1 MGAWYDVDVSFQ
13 DKLDAIERYYAGSPA
28 WENFNFEN
36 ATFDQINYM
45 FSQIPQRQI
54 STDFAADGTILG
66 YGYADPIDI
75 VVAPNMAENVNSN
88 FNPGQY
94 AIDEAFTPRFN
105 GTFEYDSDVGQ
116 YYIKTGAKN
125 SLGQTVHTIAD
136 RANLAVTGVNIG
148 AKLGRLIDEKL
159 YSIDPEWWDTHLPT
173 MNPETWTSIA
183 GTQNGKNFIRTLF
196 GIADGGMTA
205 YVQEE
210 TLAYVYQCL
219 RDAGVW
225 TETGQIIPDDIHV
238 GEMPLQFVTGPM
250 NQLSMQVF
258 GVPMPTDS
266 PYFNTI
272 GIFGYADGGT
282 RPTIWCSSDP
292 NVAPSFADVYNVTAD
307 GAQYIANHRFWET
320 GTGLWEPDR
329 TFQYM
334 TRYGSSSGQP
344 GYVNNSDNVG
354 WGDYLFTGDMLPHIP
369 TSAIAGST
377 QFPPTNITGTTP
389 QEVLQQLKQQYPQ
402 LFQNPIHEDVLQPD
416 GSLKTF
422 DYVPV
427 PWCDPNTQTSTQP
440 TTGTTLQ
447 TDVEIKPETGD
458 KLLDETKLLP
468 PDNQFP
474 DTGTGQSP
482 EVAPISGDAASSLWA
497 VYNPTHSELSAF
509 GSWLWSS
516 DFIEQLKKLF
526 NDPMQAIIGIHKV
539 FATPHTNGRETIK
552 CGYID
557 SNVSANKVSNQYTT
571 VNCGS
576 VSLREYFGNVMD
588 YSPYTS
594 VRVYLPFIGIVP
606 LNVADIM
613 RSTISIKYHV
623 DVITGACVA
632 EISVKR
638 DGKQSVIYTY
648 SGSAIVSYPVSSGSY
663 AGVIQGAL
671 SMAAGLIGG
680 ASAIPTVIRGAASMH
695 ADTSVSGSFSGAPG
709 AMGCKKPY
717 LIISRPISNLAK
729 DDASF
734 EGYPSSA
741 KVLIGECV
749 GFIKC
754 YEAHLR
760 INTAS
765 DAELDEIRQLLLS
778 GVRLTSANDG
788 GTYADPSYLPIIP
801 LNVYENGVYNAEG
814 YLRGYAPV
822 TVDVHPNLE
831 NVTITENG
839 TYNHPDYDGYDNVI
853 VNVPP
858 DATIEPINI
867 TRNGVYDP
875 PSNIDGYAPVTV
887 NVEGGGFSTD
897 IAVENDTLVYDNA
910 EINVTSQPLIVDGA
924 IGASNSVGMVFNIL
938 PTFNV
943 VFEFD
948 YIPAS
953 GGNEHVLSFGGSN
966 TNSGCIVIRPT
977 QFLYFANGNRISQSI
992 SLTIGTQYHIKII
1005 VTTSKMQM
1013 YVDGTLITDSTSTYC
1028 QNIITYIFGKN
1039 AIGLMFNQSAH
1050 SEYNHGKINNFKMYF
1065 EM

>member
-1 MGAWYDVDVSFQ
+1 MGVFDVEYTFQ
-13 DKLDAIERYYAGSPA
+13 QKLDAIMDYYAGSPV
-28 WENFNFEN
+28 WEGFNLEN
-36 ATFDQINYM
+36 ATYQQINYM
-45 FSQIPQRQI
+45 FSQIPQRQLMTDI
-54 STDFAADGTILG
+54 SGDGTVLG
-66 YGYADPIDI
+66 FGYADPVNI
-75 VVAPNMAENVNSN
+75 VVGPNIAENVNSN
-88 FNPGQY
+88 INPGQY
-94 AIDEAFTPRFN
+94 ALDSAFTPRFN
-105 GTFEYDSDVGQ
+105 GTFEYDSDLGQ

-125 SLGQTVHTIAD
+125 GLGQTVNTVAQ
-136 RANLAVTGVNIG
+136 RVNTAVTCVNVA
-148 AKLGRLIDEKL
+148 AKLGRLIDEKV
-159 YSIDPEWWDTHLPT
+159 YNWNPEFWDRVMPT
-173 MNPETWTSIA
+173 VNPETWTSMA
-183 GTQNGKNFIRTLF
+183 GSQNGKNFIRTLF

-225 TETGQIIPDDIHV
+225 TETGQIIP
-238 GEMPLQFVTGPM
+238 GEISAGQMPLSFVSGPLGV
-250 NQLSMQVF
+250 LSETVF
-258 GVPMPTDS
+258 GCPCNPEN
-266 PYFNTI
+266 PWFNTI
-272 GIFGYADGGT
+272 GIFGWSNG
-282 RPTIWCSSDP
+282 RPTIWTSSDP
-292 NVAPSFADVYNVTAD
+292 NVNPNFADVYNVSSVEGGVSYT
-307 GAQYIANHRFWET
+307 ANHRFWDT
-320 GTGLWEPDR
+320 SMRMWEPNR
-329 TFQYM
+329 TNTDM
-334 TRYGSSSGQP
+334 SHYGSSSGQP
-344 GYVNNSDNVG
+344 YFVNNTEQTFGSV
-354 WGDYLFTGDMLPHIP
+354 LFTGDMLPHMP
-369 TSAIAGST
+369 TSEIAGST

-458 KLLDETKLLP
+458 KLLDKDKLLP

-623 DVITGACVA
+623 DVITGACVS

-648 SGSAIVSYPVSSGSY
+648 SGSAIVSYPISSGSY

-671 SMAAGLIGG
+671 SIAAGLIGG
-680 ASAIPTVIRGAASMH
+680 ANAIPTVIKGASNMH
-695 ADTSVSGSFSGAPG
+695 ADTSISGSFSGAPG

-729 DDASF
+729 DDSAF

-741 KVLIGECV
+741 KVMIGDCV

-754 YEAHLR
+754 YEVHLR

-801 LNVYENGVYNAEG
+801 LNANENGVYNADG

-822 TVDVHPNLE
+822 TVNVQPNLE

-853 VNVPP
+853 VNVPSG
-858 DATIEPINI
+858 AIIEPITI
-867 TRNGVYDP
+867 RGNGVYNP
-875 PSNIDGYAPVTV
+875 PLNVDGYAPVTV

-897 IAVENDTLVYDNA
+897 IKVENDVLVYDNT
-910 EINVTSQPLIVDGA
+910 EINVTSQPVIVDGE
-924 IGASNSVGMVFNIL
+924 IGASGSAGMVFNVI
-938 PTFNV
+938 PTFDI

-948 YIPAS
+948 YTPAS
-953 GGNEHVLSFGGSN
+953 GGAEHVLSFGGSN
-966 TNSGCIVIRPT
+966 TNSGIIVIRPT
-977 QFLYFANGNRISQSI
+977 QFLYFANASRIQQAI

-1013 YVDGTLITDSTSTYC
+1013 YVDGTIVVDGSSTYC

-1050 SEYNHGKINNFKMYF
+1050 TEYNHGKINNFRMYF
-1065 EM
+1065 ET

>member
-1 MGAWYDVDVSFQ
+1 MFDVEYTFQ
-13 DKLDAIERYYAGSPA
+13 QKLDAIQAYYAGNPV
-28 WENFNFEN
+28 WEGFNLEN
-36 ATFDQINYM
+36 ATYQQINYM
-45 FSQIPQRQI
+45 FSQIPQRQLM
-54 STDFAADGTILG
+54 TDVSANGTVLG
-66 YGYADPIDI
+66 FGYADPVNI
-75 VVAPNMAENVNSN
+75 VVGPNIAENVNSN
-88 FNPGQY
+88 INPGQY
-94 AIDEAFTPRFN
+94 ALDSAFTPRFN
-105 GTFEYDSDVGQ
+105 GTFEYDSDLGQ
-116 YYIKTGAKN
+116 YYVKTGAKN
-125 SLGQTVHTIAD
+125 GLGQTVNTVAQ
-136 RANLAVTGVNIG
+136 RVNTAVTCVNVA
-148 AKLGRLIDEKL
+148 AKLGRLIDEKV
-159 YSIDPEWWDTHLPT
+159 YNWNPEFWDRVMPT
-173 MNPETWTSIA
+173 VNPETWTSIA
-183 GTQNGKNFIRTLF
+183 GSQNGKNFIRNLF

-225 TETGQIIPDDIHV
+225 TETGQIIP
-238 GEMPLQFVTGPM
+238 GEISAGQMPLSFVSGPLGV
-250 NQLSMQVF
+250 LSETVF
-258 GVPMPTDS
+258 GCPCNPDN
-266 PYFNTI
+266 PFFNTI
-272 GIFGYADGGT
+272 GIFGWNDG
-282 RPTIWCSSDP
+282 RPTIWTSSDP
-292 NVAPSFADVYNVTAD
+292 TVNPNFADVYNVSSIEG
-307 GAQYIANHRFWET
+307 GATYTANHVFWDT
-320 GTGLWEPDR
+320 SMRLWEPNSTNTD
-329 TFQYM
+329 M
-334 TRYGSSSGQP
+334 SHYGSASGQP
-344 GYVNNSDNVG
+344 VLVNNYAQPFGNV
-354 WGDYLFTGDMLPHIP
+354 LFTGDMLPHMP
-369 TSAIAGST
+369 TSEIAGST
-377 QFPPTNITGTTP
+377 QFPPDNITGTTP

-416 GSLKTF
+416 GTLKTF

-458 KLLDETKLLP
+458 KLLDEDKLLP
-468 PDNQFP
+468 PDYQFP

-516 DFIEQLKKLF
+516 DFVEQLKKLF

-552 CGYID
+552 CGYLD

-648 SGSAIVSYPVSSGSY
+648 SGSAIVSYPISSGTY

-671 SMAAGLIGG
+671 SIAAGLLGG
-680 ASAIPTVIRGAASMH
+680 ASAIPTIIKGAASMH

-754 YEAHLR
+754 YEVHLR

-788 GTYADPSYLPIIP
+788 GVYADPSYLPIIP
-801 LNVYENGVYNAEG
+801 LNAYENGVYNADG

-822 TVDVHPNLE
+822 TVNVQPNLE

-853 VNVPP
+853 VNVPS
-858 DATIEPINI
+858 DATIEPITI
-867 TRNGVYDP
+867 TGNGVYNP
-875 PSNIDGYAPVTV
+875 PSNVDGYAPVTV

-897 IAVENDTLVYDNA
+897 IKIENDALVYDNT
-910 EINVTSQPLIVDGA
+910 EINVTSQPVIVDGE
-924 IGASNSVGMVFNIL
+924 IGASSSAGMIFNIL
-938 PTFNV
+938 PTFDA

-948 YIPAS
+948 YTPAS

-977 QFLYFANGNRISQSI
+977 QFLYFANAVRISQSI
-992 SLTIGTQYHIKII
+992 SLTVGTQYHIKVI
-1005 VTTSKMQM
+1005 VTTSTMEM
-1013 YVDGTLITDSTSTYC
+1013 YVDGTRVVNGTSTYC

-1050 SEYNHGKINNFKMYF
+1050 AEYNHGKINNFKMYF

>member
-1 MGAWYDVDVSFQ
+1 MFDVEYTFQ
-13 DKLDAIERYYAGSPA
+13 QKLDAIQAYYAGNPV
-28 WENFNFEN
+28 WEGFNLEN
-36 ATFDQINYM
+36 ATYQQINYM
-45 FSQIPQRQI
+45 FSQIPQRQLMTDI
-54 STDFAADGTILG
+54 SGDGTVLG
-66 YGYADPIDI
+66 FGYADPVNI
-75 VVAPNMAENVNSN
+75 VVGPNIAENVNSN
-88 FNPGQY
+88 INPGQY
-94 AIDEAFTPRFN
+94 ALDSAFTPRFN
-105 GTFEYDSDVGQ
+105 GTFEYDSDLGQ

-125 SLGQTVHTIAD
+125 GLGQTVSTVAQ
-136 RANLAVTGVNIG
+136 RVNTAVTCVNVA
-148 AKLGRLIDEKL
+148 AKLGRLIDEKV
-159 YSIDPEWWDTHLPT
+159 YNWNPEFWDRVMPT
-173 MNPETWTSIA
+173 VNPETWTSMA
-183 GTQNGKNFIRTLF
+183 GSQNGKNFIRTLF

-219 RDAGVW
+219 RDSGVW
-225 TETGQIIPDDIHV
+225 TETGQIIP
-238 GEMPLQFVTGPM
+238 GEISAGQMPLSFVSGPLGV
-250 NQLSMQVF
+250 LSETVF
-258 GVPMPTDS
+258 GCPCNPEN
-266 PYFNTI
+266 PWFNTI
-272 GIFGYADGGT
+272 GIFGWNDG
-282 RPTIWCSSDP
+282 RPTIWTSSDP
-292 NVAPSFADVYNVTAD
+292 SVNPNFADVYNVSSVEGGVSYT
-307 GAQYIANHRFWET
+307 ANHRFWDT
-320 GTGLWEPDR
+320 SMRLWEPNR
-329 TFQYM
+329 TNTDMSY
-334 TRYGSSSGQP
+334 YGSSSGQP
-344 GYVNNSDNVG
+344 YFVNNTEQTFGNV
-354 WGDYLFTGDMLPHIP
+354 LFTGDMLPHMP
-369 TSAIAGST
+369 TSEIAGST

-458 KLLDETKLLP
+458 KLLDKDKLLP

-557 SNVSANKVSNQYTT
+557 SGVSANKVSNQYTT

-648 SGSAIVSYPVSSGSY
+648 SGSAIVSYPISSGSY

-671 SMAAGLIGG
+671 SIAAGLIGG
-680 ASAIPTVIRGAASMH
+680 ANAIPTVIKGAANMH
-695 ADTSVSGSFSGAPG
+695 ADTSISGSFSGAPG

-729 DDASF
+729 DDSAF

-741 KVLIGECV
+741 KVLIGDCV

-754 YEAHLR
+754 YEVHLR

-801 LNVYENGVYNAEG
+801 LNAYENGVYNADG

-822 TVDVHPNLE
+822 TVNVQPNLE

-839 TYNHPDYDGYDNVI
+839 TYSHPDYDGYDNVI
-853 VNVPP
+853 VNVPSG
-858 DATIEPINI
+858 AIIEPITI
-867 TRNGVYDP
+867 RGNGVYNP
-875 PSNIDGYAPVTV
+875 PSNVDGYAPVTV

-897 IAVENDTLVYDNA
+897 IKVENDALVYDNT
-910 EINVTSQPLIVDGA
+910 EINVTSQPVIVDGE
-924 IGASNSVGMVFNIL
+924 IGASGSAGLVFNVI
-938 PTFNV
+938 PTFDI

-948 YIPAS
+948 YTPAS
-953 GGNEHVLSFGGSN
+953 GGGEHVLSFGGSN

-992 SLTIGTQYHIKII
+992 SLSVGTQYHIKVI

-1013 YVDGTLITDSTSTYC
+1013 YVDGSLIVDNRSTYC

-1050 SEYNHGKINNFKMYF
+1050 AEYNHGKMNNFRMYF
-1065 EM
+1065 ET

>member
-1 MGAWYDVDVSFQ
+1 MFDVEYTFQ
-13 DKLDAIERYYAGSPA
+13 QKLDAIQAYYAGNPV
-28 WENFNFEN
+28 WEGFNLEN
-36 ATFDQINYM
+36 ATYQQINYM
-45 FSQIPQRQI
+45 FSQIPQRQLMTDI
-54 STDFAADGTILG
+54 SGDGTVLG
-66 YGYADPIDI
+66 FGYADPVNI
-75 VVAPNMAENVNSN
+75 VVGPNIAENVNSN
-88 FNPGQY
+88 INPGQY
-94 AIDEAFTPRFN
+94 ALDSAFTPRFN
-105 GTFEYDSDVGQ
+105 GTFEYDSDLGQ

-125 SLGQTVHTIAD
+125 GLGQTVSTVAQ
-136 RANLAVTGVNIG
+136 RVNTAVTCVNVA
-148 AKLGRLIDEKL
+148 AKLGRLIDEKV
-159 YSIDPEWWDTHLPT
+159 YNWNPEFWDRVMPT
-173 MNPETWTSIA
+173 VNPETWTSMA
-183 GTQNGKNFIRTLF
+183 GSQNGKNFIRTLF

-219 RDAGVW
+219 RDSGVW
-225 TETGQIIPDDIHV
+225 TETGQIIP
-238 GEMPLQFVTGPM
+238 GEISAGQMPLSFVSGPLGV
-250 NQLSMQVF
+250 LSETVF
-258 GVPMPTDS
+258 GCPCNPEN
-266 PYFNTI
+266 PWFNTI
-272 GIFGYADGGT
+272 GIFGWNDG
-282 RPTIWCSSDP
+282 RPTIWTSSDP
-292 NVAPSFADVYNVTAD
+292 SVNPNFADVYNVSSVEGGVSYT
-307 GAQYIANHRFWET
+307 ANHRFWDT
-320 GTGLWEPDR
+320 SMRLWEPNR
-329 TFQYM
+329 TNTDMSY
-334 TRYGSSSGQP
+334 YGSSSGQP
-344 GYVNNSDNVG
+344 YFVNNTEQTVGNV
-354 WGDYLFTGDMLPHIP
+354 LFTGDMLPHMP
-369 TSAIAGST
+369 TSEIAGST

-458 KLLDETKLLP
+458 KLLDKDKLLP

-557 SNVSANKVSNQYTT
+557 SGVSANKVSNQYTT

-648 SGSAIVSYPVSSGSY
+648 SGSAIVSYPISSGSY

-671 SMAAGLIGG
+671 SIAAGLIGG
-680 ASAIPTVIRGAASMH
+680 ANAIPTVIKGAANMH
-695 ADTSVSGSFSGAPG
+695 ADTSISGSFSGAPG

-729 DDASF
+729 DDSAF

-741 KVLIGECV
+741 KVLIGDCV

-754 YEAHLR
+754 YEVHLR

-801 LNVYENGVYNAEG
+801 LNAYENGVYNADG

-822 TVDVHPNLE
+822 TVNVQPNLE

-839 TYNHPDYDGYDNVI
+839 TYSHPDYDGYDNVI
-853 VNVPP
+853 VNVPSG
-858 DATIEPINI
+858 AIIEPITI
-867 TRNGVYDP
+867 RGNGVYNP
-875 PSNIDGYAPVTV
+875 PSNVDGYAPVTV

-897 IAVENDTLVYDNA
+897 IKVENDALVYDNT
-910 EINVTSQPLIVDGA
+910 EINVTSQPVIVDGE
-924 IGASNSVGMVFNIL
+924 IGASGSAGLVFNVI
-938 PTFNV
+938 PTFDI

-948 YIPAS
+948 YTPAS
-953 GGNEHVLSFGGSN
+953 GGTEHVLSFGGSN
-966 TNSGCIVIRPT
+966 TYSGLIVIRPT
-977 QFLYFANGNRISQSI
+977 QFLYFANASRIQQAI

-1013 YVDGTLITDSTSTYC
+1013 YVDGTLIVDGSSDYC

-1050 SEYNHGKINNFKMYF
+1050 AEYNHGKMNNFRMYF
-1065 EM
+1065 ET

>member
-1 MGAWYDVDVSFQ
+1 MFDVEYTFQ
-13 DKLDAIERYYAGSPA
+13 QKLDAIQAYYAGNPV
-28 WENFNFEN
+28 WEGFNLEN
-36 ATFDQINYM
+36 ATYQQINYM
-45 FSQIPQRQI
+45 FSQIPQRQLMTDI
-54 STDFAADGTILG
+54 SGDGTVLG
-66 YGYADPIDI
+66 FGYADPVNI
-75 VVAPNMAENVNSN
+75 VVGPNIAENVNSN
-88 FNPGQY
+88 INPGQY
-94 AIDEAFTPRFN
+94 ALDSAFTPRFN
-105 GTFEYDSDVGQ
+105 GTFEYDSDLGQ

-125 SLGQTVHTIAD
+125 GLGQTVNTVAQ
-136 RANLAVTGVNIG
+136 RVNTAVTCVNVA
-148 AKLGRLIDEKL
+148 AKLGRLIDEKV
-159 YSIDPEWWDTHLPT
+159 YNWNPEFWDRVMPT
-173 MNPETWTSIA
+173 VNPETWTSMA
-183 GTQNGKNFIRTLF
+183 GSQNGKNFIRTLF

-225 TETGQIIPDDIHV
+225 TETGQIIP
-238 GEMPLQFVTGPM
+238 GEISAGQMPLSFVSGPLGV
-250 NQLSMQVF
+250 LSETVF
-258 GVPMPTDS
+258 GCPCRPDH
-266 PYFNTI
+266 PFFNTI
-272 GIFGYADGGT
+272 GIFGWHDG
-282 RPTIWCSSDP
+282 RATIWTSSDP
-292 NVAPSFADVYNVTAD
+292 NVNPNFADLYNVSSVEG
-307 GAQYIANHRFWET
+307 GASYTANHTFWDT
-320 GTGLWEPDR
+320 SMRLWAPNR
-329 TFQYM
+329 TN
-334 TRYGSSSGQP
+334 TDIEHYGSSSGQP
-344 GYVNNSDNVG
+344 YFVNNYAQPFGNL
-354 WGDYLFTGDMLPHIP
+354 LFTGDMLPHMP
-369 TSAIAGST
+369 TSEIAGST

-416 GSLKTF
+416 GTLKTF

-458 KLLDETKLLP
+458 KLLDEDKLLP

-557 SNVSANKVSNQYTT
+557 SGVSANKVSNQYTT

-648 SGSAIVSYPVSSGSY
+648 SGSAIVSYPISSGSY

-671 SMAAGLIGG
+671 SIAAGLIGG
-680 ASAIPTVIRGAASMH
+680 ASAIPTVIKGASNMH
-695 ADTSVSGSFSGAPG
+695 ADTSISGSFSGAPG

-729 DDASF
+729 DDSAF

-754 YEAHLR
+754 YEVHLR

-788 GTYADPSYLPIIP
+788 GSYADPSYLPIIP
-801 LNVYENGVYNAEG
+801 LNAYENGVYNADG

-822 TVDVHPNLE
+822 TVNVQPNLE
-831 NVTITENG
+831 NITITENG

-853 VNVPP
+853 VNVPSG
-858 DATIEPINI
+858 AIIEPITI
-867 TRNGVYDP
+867 RGNGVYNP
-875 PSNIDGYAPVTV
+875 PSNVDGYAPVTV

-897 IAVENDTLVYDNA
+897 IKVENDALVYDNT
-910 EINVTSQPLIVDGA
+910 EINVTSQPVIVNGA
-924 IGASNSVGMVFNIL
+924 IGASSSAGMVFNII
-938 PTFNV
+938 PTFKAI
-943 VFEFD
+943 FEFD

-953 GGNEHVLSFGGSN
+953 GGNDHTISFGGSN
-966 TNSGCIVIRPT
+966 LNSGIIVIRPS
-977 QFLYFANGNRISQSI
+977 QFLYYAGGSRIQQAI
-992 SLTIGTQYHIKII
+992 SLTVGTQYHIKII
-1005 VTTSKMQM
+1005 VTTSTMQM
-1013 YVDGTLITDSTSTYC
+1013 YVDGTLIVDGSSTYC
-1028 QNIITYIFGKN
+1028 QNIITYVIGKHD
-1039 AIGLMFNQSAH
+1039 IGLMFNQSAH
-1050 SEYNHGKINNFKMYF
+1050 TEYNHGTMNNFKMYF
-1065 EM
+1065 ET

>member
-1 MGAWYDVDVSFQ
+1 MFDVEYTFQ
-13 DKLDAIERYYAGSPA
+13 QKLDAIQAYYAGNPV
-28 WENFNFEN
+28 WEGFNLEN
-36 ATFDQINYM
+36 ATYQQINYM
-45 FSQIPQRQI
+45 FSQIPQRQLMTDI
-54 STDFAADGTILG
+54 SANGTVLG
-66 YGYADPIDI
+66 FGYADPVNI
-75 VVAPNMAENVNSN
+75 VVGPNIAENVNSN
-88 FNPGQY
+88 INPGQY
-94 AIDEAFTPRFN
+94 ALDSAFTPRFN
-105 GTFEYDSDVGQ
+105 GTFEYDSDLGQ

-125 SLGQTVHTIAD
+125 GLGQTVSTVAQ
-136 RANLAVTGVNIG
+136 RVNTAVTCVNVA
-148 AKLGRLIDEKL
+148 AKLGRFIDEKV
-159 YSIDPEWWDTHLPT
+159 YSLDPEWWDKVMPT
-173 MNPETWTSIA
+173 VNPETWTSIA
-183 GTQNGKNFIRTLF
+183 GSQNGKNFIRSLF

-225 TETGQIIPDDIHV
+225 TETGETIPGDLSIGHIQL
-238 GEMPLQFVTGPM
+238 EFVTGT
-250 NQLSMQVF
+250 LAELAMQVF
-258 GVPMPTDS
+258 GVPVNANN
-266 PYFNTI
+266 PYYNT
-272 GIFGYADGGT
+272 GAIFGYLNG
-282 RPTIWCSSDP
+282 RPFIFTSSDP
-292 NVAPSFADVYNVTAD
+292 TVNPVFSDFYDVTEVAGGSYS
-307 GAQYIANHRFWET
+307 ANHQFWNT
-320 GTGLWEPDR
+320 SCRGWRPNST
-329 TFQYM
+329 M
-334 TRYGSSSGQP
+334 TDIEFAAGMSGQP
-344 GYVNNSDNVG
+344 QLINNTAQS
-354 WGDYLFTGDMLPHIP
+354 WGNMIYIGNMLPHMP

-377 QFPPTNITGTTP
+377 QFPPDNITGTTP

-458 KLLDETKLLP
+458 KLLDEDKLLP
-468 PDNQFP
+468 PDYQFP

-754 YEAHLR
+754 YEVHLR

-801 LNVYENGVYNAEG
+801 LNAYENGVYNAEG

-858 DATIEPINI
+858 DATIEPITI
-867 TRNGVYDP
+867 TGNGVYNP
-875 PSNIDGYAPVTV
+875 PSNVDGYAPVTV

-897 IAVENDTLVYDNA
+897 ISIENDALVYDNT
-910 EINVTSQPLIVDGA
+910 EINVTSQPLIVDGE
-924 IGASNSVGMVFNIL
+924 IGASSSVGMVFNIL
-938 PTFNV
+938 PTFKAI
-943 VFEFD
+943 FEFD
-948 YIPAS
+948 YTPAS

-992 SLTIGTQYHIKII
+992 SLSVGTQYHIKVI
-1005 VTTSKMQM
+1005 VTTSRMEM
-1013 YVDGTLITDSTSTYC
+1013 YVDGASVASGTNTYC